1 MSFDSLVFLLPTVFW
16 LFAAPF
22 VQAQGSVSQ
31 SAMADATS
39 RGLIR
44 SMDQLDNETRFV
56 IGDQVN
62 FRILEDGDPAATLT
76 VNDAGAIEAPYI
88 GAVVVVNKTPKTVA
102 FEIKRALE
110 AELYKKATVLISLDR
125 RSQRSPGTVYMTGE
139 VAHQGTLE
147 LPSDEQLTVSRAI
160 LRAGGFSDFAN
171 KRKVK
176 LIRKSGNKATTM
188 VIDVAQVMLKGR
200 GDLDPTLQAGDV
212 VLVPARLINW

>member
-1 MSFDSLVFLLPTVFW
+1 MRFDSPAFLLVTGFW
-16 LFAAPF
+16 LWAAPL
-22 VQAQGSVSQ
+22 VQAQGSVTQ
-31 SAMADATS
+31 SAMTDTGS

-56 IGDQVN
+56 VGDQVN
-62 FRILEDGDPAATLT
+62 FRILEDGDAAVTLT

-88 GAVVVVNKTPKTVA
+88 GSVVVLNKTPRALA
-102 FEIKRALE
+102 FEIKKALE
-110 AELYKKATVLISLDR
+110 ADLYKKATVLVSLDR

-147 LPSDEQLTVSRAI
+147 LPSDERLTVSRAI

-176 LIRKSGNKATTM
+176 LIRKSGNTATTA
-188 VIDVAQVMLKGR
+188 VIDVIQVMQKGR
-200 GDLDPTLQAGDV
+200 SDLDQTLQAGDV
-212 VLVPARLINW
+212 ILVPARLINW